1 MYKKNL
7 ENDIK
12 SDTSG
17 HFKKVL
23 VSLLTASRPSGN
35 LVDRT
40 QAKLDSEE
48 LLNAGTK
55 KWGTDESK
63 FVTILCT
70 RSFSQL
76 RAMFDEYEQLTGHS
90 IEEDLKKECS
100 GDLLRVFLSIVA
112 CVRDKQAHFASILL
126 KSMKGLGTKESSLI
140 RVIVGRC
147 EIDLVQIKQKFEQIS
162 KKSLAEYIKGD
173 TSGDFRKV
181 LLILIGDEDAIKK

>member
-1 MYKKNL
+1 MFNKNL

-17 HFKKVL
+17 HFRNVL
-23 VSLLTASRPSGN
+23 VSLLTATRPSGN
-35 LVDRT
+35 MVDRT
-40 QAKLDSEE
+40 QARLDSEA

-76 RAMFDEYEQLTGHS
+76 RAMFDEYEKLTGHP

-100 GDLLRVFLSIVA
+100 GDLLKIFLAIVG
-112 CVRDKQAHFASILL
+112 CVRDKQAHFASILY
-126 KSMKGLGTKESSLI
+126 KAMKGLGTKENSLI
-140 RVIVGRC
+140 RVIVSRS
-147 EIDLVQIKQKFEQIS
+147 EVDMVQIKQKFEELY
-162 KKSLAEYIKGD
+162 KKRLVDTIKGD
-173 TSGDFRKV
+173 TSGDFQKT
-181 LLILIGDEDAIKK
+181 LLILIGD